1 MAPRSWIRTA
11 IQTQETLDRLAK
23 NGVEFATVESA
34 VKCVMRISCDKS
46 INGKGAGYLSFCFSW
61 THKVYDIK
69 PNLDLL
75 NRALVCH
82 LL

>member
-1 MAPRSWIRTA
+1 MAPPSWIRTA

-23 NGVEFATVESA
+23 NGVEFATIESA
-34 VKCVMRISCDKS
+34 VNCVMRISCDKS
-46 INGKGAGYLSFCFSW
+46 INGKDGGYLSSCFSW
-61 THKVYDIK
+61 TYKMYDMK
-69 PNLDLL
+69 PNLDLF